1 LGLRPIFDIFPAMSS
16 ETIILLTTAASV
28 GVIHTLL
35 GPDHYLPFVAMAR
48 VGAWSRKKA
57 LTITALCGLGHV
69 LGSVVL
75 GLIGIAF
82 GLSLSGLEAFESSRG
97 SVAAWGLILF
107 GLLYMVWGFWRAKR
121 GHPHKHVHAHGD
133 GTLHLHDHDHS
144 QSSAHAHP
152 HEKKNERSITPWVL
166 FVIFLL
172 GPCEALIPLL
182 MFPAATESTGTLF
195 LVTGT
200 FGVATVAT
208 MLGAVFAGLEGVQRL
223 PFRGLE
229 PYAHSL
235 AGLTIFLCGV
245 AIRFLGI

>member
-1 LGLRPIFDIFPAMSS
+1 MGS

-28 GVIHTLL
+28 GVLHTLL

-57 LTITALCGLGHV
+57 LAITALCGIGHV
-69 LGSVVL
+69 AGSVVL

-97 SVAAWGLILF
+97 SLAAWGLIMF
-107 GLLYMVWGFWRAKR
+107 GLIYMVWGVRRAKR
-121 GHPHKHVHAHGD
+121 GHTHTHLHAHGD
-133 GTLHLHDHDHS
+133 GTLHLHDHNHTS
-144 QSSAHAHP
+144 EHLHP
-152 HEKKNERSITPWVL
+152 HPKEKDSERSITPWVL
-166 FVIFLL
+166 FVIFLF

-182 MFPAATESTGTLF
+182 MFPAATKSVGALV

-208 MLGAVFAGLEGVQRL
+208 MLGAVFAGMEGVQRL
-223 PFRGLE
+223 PFKGLE

-235 AGLTIFLCGV
+235 AGLTILLCGV
-245 AIRFLGI
+245 AIQFLGI